1 MSGEPEYTIQRHRAK
16 FVLAYKGEAG
26 WVRISTGTADRGLAE
41 ARAGQIWAARHKPA
55 SERIEDLWPAYVRE
69 RKAAGTKSDRWDA
82 TWKALAPHFGHRL
95 GTAITRRD
103 CQDYHK
109 VRKAEGRADSTVRTE
124 LELLRACLRSHYAD
138 KAPPTWVPPSSAPR
152 ERYLTVEELS
162 KLLEHIETPHVR
174 LFVILA
180 VTTGARMSAIL
191 ELTWDRIDLKAG
203 TIDLRPAGRHET
215 NKRRTVVPMN
225 KRARAALEEAQKGA
239 LTDNVIEWNGLPVAS
254 VKKAIRMAAQRSG
267 VPCSPHV
274 FRHTAGVWMAEAD
287 VPMQKIAQFLG
298 HTSTAVTERTYAR
311 YSPSFMRD
319 AAAALDF

>member
-1 MSGEPEYTIQRHRAK
+1 MPGEPEYSLQSHRGK
-16 FVLAYKGEAG
+16 YVLAYKQDGK

-41 ARAGQIWAARHKPA
+41 ARASQVWAARNKPA

-69 RKAAGTKSDRWDA
+69 RKAAGTKSDRWPA

-95 GTAITRRD
+95 GTAITRRE
-103 CQDYHK
+103 CQEYYRA
-109 VRKAEGRADSTVRTE
+109 RKAEGRADSTIRTE
-124 LELLRACLRSHYAD
+124 LELLRACLRSHYGAN
-138 KAPPTWVPPSSAPR
+138 APPTWVPPASAPR
-152 ERYLTVEELS
+152 DRYLTPDELNT
-162 KLLEHIETPHVR
+162 LLEHIETPHVR

-180 VTTGARMSAIL
+180 VTTGARMTALL
-191 ELTWDRIDLKAG
+191 ELTWDRVDLQAG

-225 KRARAALEEAQKGA
+225 KRARKELEEARRGA
-239 LTDNVIEWNGLPVAS
+239 LTDFVIEWAGQNVAS
-254 VKKAIRMAAQRSG
+254 VKKAIRMAAQRSS

-274 FRHTAGVWMAEAD
+274 FRHTAGVWMAQAN

-298 HTSTAVTERTYAR
+298 HGSTAVTERVYAR

-319 AAAALDF
+319 AADALEF